1 MKYIYTILVFIAAL
15 LHGSCNRNADMSN
28 RNAAMDSSQ
37 MDTIVCAGEDD
48 TPLDSIIAKIEYVK
62 LRSREDHPVG
72 AIDNLMITPDHIVV
86 ADYNLSKSIFVFDRQ
101 GQIQTVISRLGR
113 GPQEYTSISDVI
125 LTPDQKRIAVLDN
138 HGKKILYYD
147 LAGNFLF
154 HKVTPFYPLRIKYL
168 DEENMLLVTYGLEAA
183 DPGLASYPHN
193 RDLLYC
199 VDTMMRIRKSFM
211 PNQFSKELSSYC
223 SPNVRQFN
231 NNRVYATHIYSDTVY
246 QVTPEEMI
254 PRYRIDLSPVDG
266 IANFW
271 EGLTPEKD
279 KTIDKPF
286 FTGNFLENDGFT
298 IFQPFGEIPWV
309 LFSKE
314 TGKCY
319 YLGNSSSTGLGLYMG
334 SVDFAYKDRFITV
347 VPAYQLCGIGG
358 PRKDRRYQKLA
369 EEIEAGLTEDDDPVL
384 LFYTLREPNH

>member
-1 MKYIYTILVFIAAL
+1 MKFFLFVTVFVFSL
-15 LHGSCNRNADMSN
+15 FFGSCDMSN
-28 RNAAMDSSQ
+28 RNAAMDPSQ

-62 LRSREDHPVG
+62 LHSREDHPVG

-113 GPQEYTSISDVI
+113 GPQEYLSISDVI

-154 HKVTPFYPLRIKYL
+154 HKVTPFYGWNIKYL
-168 DEENMLLVTYGLEAA
+168 DEENMLVVTYGLGAD

-211 PNQFSKELSSYC
+211 PNQFSREFRAYC
-223 SPNVRQFN
+223 TPKVKQFN
-231 NNRVYATHIYSDTVY
+231 NNRVYATHVYSDTVY

-369 EEIEAGLTEDDDPVL
+369 KEIEAGLTEDDDPVL